1 MNRKLLFV
9 LGSFLLFTLLCVR
22 FSSVEV
28 KASNGYPVH
37 NLDTG
42 LDYATIQAAVD
53 AAETLGGHTVRVDAG
68 IYYESVVIDKPVFLL
83 GENISTTIID
93 ANGMGNCVLIRS
105 SDVKINGFTIQKSGN
120 LPYGN
125 TGILLENVSNCTMS
139 NNKVEECGYG
149 VWLRNSGGNSLKRN
163 TIKDNLYNF
172 RVSGRFLSHFINEV
186 DSSNIVNGKPMYY
199 WVNKHDEQ
207 VPSDAGYVAVVNSTN
222 IMVRNI
228 NLNHNGQ
235 GILFAFAHDSTI
247 KNVSATNN
255 YDGIW
260 IADSENCTV
269 TASDANHN
277 GHYGIEL
284 ARSTNCKVVGNN
296 ASSNGY
302 EFTYTGYGIRLGNCR
317 NVSIVGNKG
326 EENYYAIV
334 VQFSEDCLISTNN
347 VSFNNGMGI
356 WPKFCEKCKIV
367 GNSVC
372 NNGFYGIEPEDSNHC
387 IVSGN
392 NVSNNGLFGI
402 WLLGAIGTCNNLT
415 VRGNHVEKNKI
426 GIGLTNSSFNII
438 YHNNFVN
445 NQNQMTIKNS
455 NGSTFVLD
463 GEGNYWSDYD
473 GLDAN
478 YDGIGDTAYMIDDNN
493 TDNYPLMGVF
503 SSFNTSS
510 NSHVDVISNSTI
522 TNFEYFKINSTINMH
537 VSNRS
542 MIQSHGF
549 CRVSIHKSLISPPYT
564 VVIDDGLTEVLYFND
579 TLHDNDTHR
588 WIYFAYPHS
597 AREVNIIPEFPT
609 VLISSLF
616 IMTTFLAA
624 LVYKRK
630 HLS

>member
-42 LDYATIQAAVD
+42 LYYATIQAAVD

-222 IMVRNI
+222 IMVCNI

-269 TASDANHN
+269 IASDASHN

-317 NVSIVGNKG
+317 NVSVVGNKG

-334 VQFSEDCLISTNN
+334 VQFSEDCLISANN

-415 VRGNHVEKNKI
+415 VRGN
-426 GIGLTNSSFNII
+426 NISQQF
-438 YHNNFVN
+438 YQQSTSNDH
-445 NQNQMTIKNS
+445 QKLEWQQM
-455 NGSTFVLD
+455 GS
-463 GEGNYWSDYD
+463 G
-473 GLDAN
+473 
-478 YDGIGDTAYMIDDNN
+478 
-493 TDNYPLMGVF
+493 
-503 SSFNTSS
+503 
-510 NSHVDVISNSTI
+510 
-522 TNFEYFKINSTINMH
+522 
-537 VSNRS
+537 R
-542 MIQSHGF
+542 
-549 CRVSIHKSLISPPYT
+549 R
-564 VVIDDGLTEVLYFND
+564 
-579 TLHDNDTHR
+579 
-588 WIYFAYPHS
+588 
-597 AREVNIIPEFPT
+597 
-609 VLISSLF
+609 
-616 IMTTFLAA
+616 
-624 LVYKRK
+624 RK
-630 HLS
+630 LLE